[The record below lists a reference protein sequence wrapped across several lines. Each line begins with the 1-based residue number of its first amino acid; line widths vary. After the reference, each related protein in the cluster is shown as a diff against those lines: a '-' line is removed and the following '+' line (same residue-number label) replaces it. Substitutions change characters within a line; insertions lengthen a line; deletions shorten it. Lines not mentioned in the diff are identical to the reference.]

1 MFFLF
6 PFKKSALTVM
16 LIYAIVVSL
25 LPDGKI
31 GSILF
36 ILLLFPLAEFLF
48 ELMEQVAN
56 GEEVSSDNSKL
67 FSTEN
72 KGMFLKLLLTFIFIT
87 VLLQKTI
94 EIIGGVIGYPFAAF
108 FIFGIPASLVIL
120 TIEKNIFAMVNPSKI
135 IFIIKQFGGAYLLVY
150 LVAIAS
156 VFVSFKLGY
165 QASQEDWLA
174 GAVFNMFSIYLIVVL
189 FSMMGYLV
197 FQHHHELNYKVR
209 LLHVDSLKGSSQDRM
224 SEVDIFI
231 QEGRFEDAQKFLLSR
246 IAENPKDYKS
256 NEKLILLYAVQGNQ
270 PHMNKIAEQY
280 FSVLLKANKITHA
293 ADLFYKLSRKSI
305 DYFPKSPE
313 VALILAE
320 QMSNLKQYQVALQL
334 LDHFSCEPSADNWD
348 KIGFA
353 KAKLLFEFKH
363 DGEAAIVI
371 LDGILK
377 RSLEQTLLNA
387 AEEYRTIIL
396 S

>member
-16 LIYAIVVSL
+16 LIYAIVLSL
-25 LPDGKI
+25 LPDGKVGI
-31 GSILF
+31 ILF

-72 KGMFLKLLLTFIFIT
+72 KGMFLKLLLAFVFFT

-94 EIIGGVIGYPFAAF
+94 EIIGGAVGYPLAAF
-108 FIFGIPASLVIL
+108 FIFGLPASFVIL
-120 TIEKNIFAMVNPSKI
+120 TIEKNIFSMVNPSKI
-135 IFIIKQFGGAYLLVY
+135 IYIIKQFGGAYLLVY
-150 LVAIAS
+150 LMTIVS

-165 QASQEDWLA
+165 QASREDWLA
-174 GAVFNMFSIYLIVVL
+174 GILFNMFSIYLIVIL

-209 LLHVDSLKGSSQDRM
+209 LLDVDSLKGSTQDRM

-246 IAENPKDYKS
+246 ITENPKDYKS

-270 PHMNKIAEQY
+270 AHMNKIAEQY
-280 FSVLLKANKITHA
+280 FSVLLNANKITHA
-293 ADLFYKLSRKSI
+293 ADFFYKLSSRSV
-305 DYFPKSPE
+305 DYIPE
-313 VALILAE
+313 SSEIGLVLAE
-320 QMSNLKQYQVALQL
+320 HMSNSKQYQVALQL
-334 LDHFSCEPSADNWD
+334 LDHFSCAPGADNWD

-363 DGEAAIVI
+363 EGEAAIVI

-377 RSLEQTLLNA
+377 RSLDQELLNA